1 MSGALDSKKA
11 AELTV
16 RFFRHYGL
24 LLLFLAASLV
34 VLGVLLFAWKVFN
47 RTIEFNENVF
57 AERMRNA
64 CGQLSNLVTIEEL
77 NSYRD
82 AGDVE
87 RADYKALRKRL
98 AEFAQ
103 TIDVEYAYYFRLL
116 GGDAFQYIVDNDE
129 SEKREGL
136 DTPVWS
142 LEKDLPGF
150 QTNAT
155 ETHITK
161 LGVYA
166 DGYPS
171 LRSAYAPVMDK
182 NGRAVAYCGIDVDD
196 TKMVGVHK
204 SLSTLLLW
212 GFVSFIG
219 VLASGIY
226 GFTKYRWEAI
236 EASNANAAKSR
247 FLSRMSHEI
256 RTPMS
261 AVLGMSDLAAIHY
274 GKPQGLEYISYIKQA
289 GNNLLSIINGILDI
303 SALESGKMHLVSL
316 PYSIGSVLRDVIAIT
331 RIKLEDKSGAKLTFE
346 IAPDIPS
353 SLVGDEMRVREIL
366 LNLLTN
372 AVKYTPKGFVKLKVR
387 GRREAHDKVFLTFE
401 VSDSGIGIKPENLKR
416 LFMDFYRVESKHTSN
431 IEGTGLGLSI
441 SLLLCRAMG
450 GDVTAKSIYGVGST
464 FTATIR
470 QDVVA
475 NSKPIGTFSDK
486 EVIRPKT
493 AHINFIAPDFNV
505 LVVDDV
511 DTNLSVTKGLLGPY
525 RVKVDTCKSGAE
537 ALAMVKERDYDL
549 VFMDHMMPD
558 MDGMETVAAIRA
570 LGGRFEKM
578 PIAALTA
585 NVVVGMKEVFLQN
598 GFDDFLPK
606 PIEMTKLHELIE
618 RWLPIEKRVYTDR
631 RVMSLRQLSTD
642 SRTLAEKRQL
652 AEKKLMT
659 GRMDAITTNVTP
671 GKRRQTTDASK
682 PESPDGGT
690 VSEQTIGT
698 AGLEGIEGLDTKK
711 GLESAGGAR
720 SAYIDRLRLYCRDTY
735 SRIDYLNTP
744 SAERDISDF
753 AMHVHSI
760 RAAAAGIGA
769 TSLAE
774 EAKELEDAS
783 RQRDMATIRRRI
795 GGFREN
801 VTKLTTRIEAAL
813 STEAQIGG
821 KDRSQTMGPALYRL
835 KKAFGTGDKAAIDAA
850 FNELAETQLDEDAKE
865 ALGRAYDLASKSDY
879 AEATKVVEGIEGQ
892 RSV

>member
-1 MSGALDSKKA
+1 MSGALDSKKIT
-11 AELTV
+11 EMTV

-47 RTIEFNENVF
+47 RTIEFNEIVF
-57 AERMRNA
+57 AERMRTA
-64 CGQLSNLVTIEEL
+64 CGQLSKLVTVEEL
-77 NSYRD
+77 NSYRN

-98 AEFAQ
+98 AEFARA
-103 TIDVEYAYYFRLL
+103 IDVEYAYYFRLV

-150 QTNAT
+150 QTNAA

-166 DGYPS
+166 DGYPG
-171 LRSAYAPVMDK
+171 LRSAYAPITDK
-182 NGRAVAYCGIDVDD
+182 DGKIVAHCGVDASD
-196 TKMVGVHK
+196 SEMVK
-204 SLSTLLLW
+204 IQEDLKKLLLW
-212 GFVSFIG
+212 GSVSFLF

-236 EASNANAAKSR
+236 EANNANAAKSR

-256 RTPMS
+256 RTPMT

-316 PYSIGSVLRDVIAIT
+316 PYSIVTVLRDVIAIT

-372 AVKYTPKGFVKLKVR
+372 AVKYTPKGFIKLKVR

-401 VSDSGIGIKPENLKR
+401 VSDSGIGVKPEDLKR

-475 NSKPIGTFSDK
+475 NSRPIGTFSDK
-486 EVIRPKT
+486 EIVRPKT

-525 RVKVDTCKSGAE
+525 RVKVDTCKSGE
-537 ALAMVKERDYDL
+537 QALAMVQERDYDL

-631 RVMSLRQLSTD
+631 RVVSLRQLSTD

-659 GRMDAITTNVTP
+659 AKIDTMTTKVTP

-682 PESPDGGT
+682 PESPDA
-690 VSEQTIGT
+690 EQTIET
-698 AGLEGIEGLDTKK
+698 ASLEGIEGLDTKK
-711 GLESAGGAR
+711 GLESAGGTQ
-720 SAYIDRLRLYCRDTY
+720 SAYIDHLRLYCRDTY
-735 SRIDYLNTP
+735 SRIDFLNTP

-760 RAAAAGIGA
+760 KAAAADIGA
-769 TSLAE
+769 MSLAE
-774 EAKELEDAS
+774 EAKELEEAS
-783 RQRDMATIRRRI
+783 RQRDMAAIRRRI

-813 STEAQIGG
+813 STEAQTSG

-835 KKAFGTGDKAAIDAA
+835 KKAFGTRDKTAIDAA
-850 FNELAETQLDEDAKE
+850 FNELAETQLDEAAKE
-865 ALGRAYDLASKSDY
+865 ALGRAYDLASKSDF
-879 AEATKVVEGIEGQ
+879 AGATKIVDGIEGQ